1 MRVYDV
7 VTSSKALYLLTQP
20 KTVDW
25 ETHLLR
31 FDLARGSY
39 EGVRLPF
46 SGTFKKPSPQLLPLP
61 LRSGW

>member
-1 MRVYDV
+1 MYDV

-46 SGTFKKPSPQLLPLP
+46 SGTFKKHLPTHSNFLLFPM
-61 LRSGW
+61 SG